1 MNYLDIFQIVFL
13 VLVVGVAIYGVVK
26 AVFFD
31 KD

>member
-1 MNYLDIFQIVFL
+1 MSWIDIFQIVFL
-13 VLVVGVAIYGVVK
+13 ALVFIVGVGGLIK

>member
-1 MNYLDIFQIVFL
+1 MSWLDIFQIVFL
-13 VLVVGVAIYGVVK
+13 VIVFIAGVGGLIK

>member
-1 MNYLDIFQIVFL
+1 MNFLDIFQIVFL
-13 VLVVGVAIYGVVK
+13 TLVIVAGLYGIIK

>member
-1 MNYLDIFQIVFL
+1 MNFIDIFQILFL
-13 VLVVGVAIYGVVK
+13 ILVVAAGLYGIIK